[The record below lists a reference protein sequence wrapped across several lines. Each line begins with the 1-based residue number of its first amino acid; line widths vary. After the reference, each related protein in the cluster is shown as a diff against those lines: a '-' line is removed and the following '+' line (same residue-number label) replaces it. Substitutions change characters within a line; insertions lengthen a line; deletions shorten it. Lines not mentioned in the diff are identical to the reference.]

1 MGSLRRLR
9 RSGRRNLGLRA
20 RSAVAFALLGL
31 TLSLV
36 LSAVTYQRARTYLL
50 DQRES
55 FAITQAAGNAR
66 IVANLLRSNSD
77 DPLRVVAGSS
87 QPLLRRNGRWFVTAA
102 NISAED
108 LPSALRTSA
117 IAGVPTRQ
125 RFALDG
131 RPYMAVAIPLTA
143 SRTNPTVYVEVSG
156 LAELERTLA
165 TLGAALAAGSVIS
178 TALGAILGLYAS
190 RRVMRPLGSIAMTS
204 ERIAEGEL
212 TARLADTSDR
222 DLTRLVG
229 SFNRMA
235 ESLEQRI
242 QREHRFTSHVSH
254 ELRSPLTSL
263 RAAVDL
269 VNSRPEDLPERARI
283 GLVLIETQVKRF
295 ERMVL
300 DLLEVAK
307 IEAGVA
313 STDLVP
319 LRVEPLLR
327 TTLARLQ
334 SNTPR
339 EVTPE
344 SARAVVLVDARRFEH
359 VMLNLIENANAHGQG
374 ATAVRAELVG
384 RRVAIHVDDAGP
396 GVITAERQHIFEPFI
411 RGANGRHLPGAGL
424 GLALVTEHMRLMSG
438 SVTVGESPDGGA
450 RFTLELPE
458 HEG

>member
-1 MGSLRRLR
+1 MRRTR
-9 RSGRRNLGLRA
+9 NNLGLRA

-55 FAITQAAGNAR
+55 FAITQASGNAR
-66 IVANLLRSNSD
+66 IVANLLRSNTT
-77 DPLRVVAGSS
+77 DPLSVVANDPNT
-87 QPLLRRNGRWFVTAA
+87 QPLLRRNGRWFVRAA
-102 NISAED
+102 NISSDD
-108 LPSALRTSA
+108 LPAPLRASVA
-117 IAGVPTRQ
+117 AGIPTRQ
-125 RFALDG
+125 RFAIAG
-131 RPYMAVAIPLTA
+131 KPYIAVAIPLTNA
-143 SRTNPTVYVEVSG
+143 RPNPTVYVEVSA
-156 LAELERTLA
+156 LAELDRTLA
-165 TLGAALAAGSVIS
+165 TLGAALVAGSVIA

-190 RRVMRPLGSIAMTS
+190 RRVLRPLGTIARTS

-212 TARLADTSDR
+212 TARLDDTSDR

-235 ESLEQRI
+235 ASLEQRI

-269 VNSRPEDLPERARI
+269 VTNRPEDLPERARL
-283 GLVLIETQVKRF
+283 GVALIETQVKRF

-313 STDLVP
+313 STDLVA

-327 TTLARLQ
+327 TTLARLHAD
-334 SNTPR
+334 TPS
-339 EVTPE
+339 ELSPG
-344 SARAVVLVDARRFEH
+344 SAGALVLVDARRFEH
-359 VMLNLIENANAHGQG
+359 VMLNLIENANAHGLG
-374 ATAVRAELVG
+374 ATVVRAELCSG
-384 RRVAIHVDDAGP
+384 MVAIHVDDAGP
-396 GVITAERQHIFEPFI
+396 GVPMSEREHIFEPFI
-411 RGANGRHLPGAGL
+411 RGPSGRHLPGAGL

-438 SVTVGESPDGGA
+438 SITVSESPDGGA

-458 HEG
+458 QEG